1 MPRIEGVNDAEAGLI
16 QRGVFRESRRRVGAV
31 IEPLRLMAHS
41 SAVMWAAGLFETV
54 FKRARSVDPRLKDLA
69 ALKAASMTG
78 CVF

>member
-1 MPRIEGVNDAEAGLI
+1 MSRIEGVSDAEAGLLR
-16 QRGVFRESRRRVGAV
+16 RGIFYASKRRIGAV

-41 SAVMWAAGLFETV
+41 RGVMWAVGLFETL
-54 FKRARSVDPRLKDLA
+54 FGRARAVDATLKDLA

>member
-1 MPRIEGVNDAEAGLI
+1 VARIDGVSDAEAGLV
-16 QRGVFRESRRRVGAV
+16 QRSVFRMSKRRVGAV

-41 SAVMWAAGLFETV
+41 RGVMWAVGLFETL
-54 FKRARSVDPRLKDLA
+54 FGRARAVDATLKDLA